1 MEISYRNPQ
10 WQRIFSLSLDLKKAQ
25 RTLSWMAFDTGNVR
39 SSGRVADQTTNLS
52 YSWPYSPCP
61 KERLLVEINRR
72 NTSYLKQL
80 VVWVT
85 NLEQSLAAS
94 YHPSTDWYRGA
105 EKQQTDTPL
114 TLKTWTST
122 TNPNFAPHMW
132 NQHEAVQM
140 MIPRSSNIAEGW
152 HHGFHSM
159 LSCSKPTI
167 WKFLDSLK
175 QNKP

>member
-1 MEISYRNPQ
+1 M
-10 WQRIFSLSLDLKKAQ
+10 
-25 RTLSWMAFDTGNVR
+25 
-39 SSGRVADQTTNLS
+39 
-52 YSWPYSPCP
+52 
-61 KERLLVEINRR
+61 EINRR

-114 TLKTWTST
+114 TRKTWTST

-167 WKFLDSLK
+167 WKFLTDVKKTKRDWRELPEPCAPK
-175 QNKP
+175 WIRYDQQLQNPDICIDIT